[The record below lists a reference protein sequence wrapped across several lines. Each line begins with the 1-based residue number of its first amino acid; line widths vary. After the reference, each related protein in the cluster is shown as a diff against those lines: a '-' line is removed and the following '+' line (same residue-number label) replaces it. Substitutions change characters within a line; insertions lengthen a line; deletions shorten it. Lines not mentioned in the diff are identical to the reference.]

1 MAERNQSQNSTS
13 SATSIFA
20 INSRYIITYL
30 ILIGITAFAIRFFYY
45 PFGVPLTADALFYF
59 WYSTDINYLGHL
71 PNDWTPINNG
81 WPALNGIIFSI
92 FPFNSTFAYMDIQR
106 FFSIFL
112 SIITIVP
119 IFFLCKKFV
128 KDKFALVGAAIF
140 AFDPRLIVNSL
151 LGTTD
156 PLYILLVTT
165 SLILFLQPNKKI
177 IYISFMIVG
186 LAALVRGEGLFLF
199 IPMSIMFI
207 IRFRRERRFVSSR
220 YLLTIFLFMLIV
232 LPMSFY
238 RIDIS
243 GTDGI
248 FLRVSG
254 SLVNILSETSNAN
267 GIGFS
272 QFLFNTIKYYVCR
285 LLFLMI
291 KLFMYPRIILHNP
304 KSASSD
310 LGFFV

>member
-13 SATSIFA
+13 SAMKIFT
-20 INSRYIITYL
+20 INSRYIILYL
-30 ILIGITAFAIRFFYY
+30 ALIGIATFAIRFFYY
-45 PFGVPLTADALFYF
+45 PFNVPLTGDALFYF

-71 PNDWTPINNG
+71 PNDWTPLNNG

-112 SIITIVP
+112 SIVTIVP

-156 PLYILLVTT
+156 PLYILLVAT
-165 SLILFLQPNKKI
+165 SLALFLQSNKKI
-177 IYISFMIVG
+177 IYISFIIVG
-186 LAALVRGEGLFLF
+186 LATLVRGEGLFLF

-207 IRFRRERRFVSSR
+207 VRFRKERRFVSSR
-220 YLLTIFLFMLIV
+220 YLLVFFLFMLIV
-232 LPMSFY
+232 LPISFY
-238 RIDIS
+238 KIDIL
-243 GTDGI
+243 GNDGV
-248 FLRVSG
+248 FLRISS
-254 SLVNILSETSNAN
+254 SLVNISSELSNVN

-272 QFLFNTIKYYVCR
+272 QFLFNTFEVFLKYLGWI
-285 LLFLMI
+285 LLPTFI
-291 KLFMYPRIILHNP
+291 FFTPRP
-304 KSASSD
+304 KT
-310 LGFFV
+310 